1 MVLTTA
7 DEVSAPAIARSLLAR
22 SRSVSSEASREEGQ
36 PQAVGRAIMEMITTI
51 MVYKFTNLN
60 RREVEA
66 MLGIALQE
74 TRVYQEAK
82 EEGREEGRQQE
93 GRSLILR
100 LLTRR
105 VGTLPDNLAAQ
116 ITALPLEQLEALA
129 EALLDFQAIADLET
143 WLES

>member
-1 MVLTTA
+1 
-7 DEVSAPAIARSLLAR
+7 
-22 SRSVSSEASREEGQ
+22 
-36 PQAVGRAIMEMITTI
+36 MEMITTI

-82 EEGREEGRQQE
+82 AEGREEGREEGRQQE

-143 WLES
+143 WLESQCR